1 MTDNSMIEQGK
12 GIMARL
18 EELQELLTIARK
30 KEADAKIKFERAKD
44 NLAKKGRDLTL
55 SLSPRL
61 EGATDPKTGKP
72 NKEWAMFLLDQ
83 MMENDAEY
91 VNEQALY
98 YHAQE
103 DLHHTQVEV
112 IDLSDQLGILKSRG
126 AIWRG
131 LVRLLTAEE
140 IR

>member
-1 MTDNSMIEQGK
+1 MDNSMIEQGK
-12 GIMARL
+12 GIMTRL
-18 EELQELLTIARK
+18 DELQVVLSGARK

-44 NLAKKGRDLTL
+44 DLAKVGRDLTL
-55 SLSPRL
+55 ALSPRL

-72 NKEWAMFLLDQ
+72 NKDWAMFLLDQ
-83 MMENDAEY
+83 LMENEPEY
-91 VNEQALY
+91 VNVQAQY

-103 DLHHTQVEV
+103 DLHHVQVEV

-131 LVRLLTAEE
+131 LVRLLTNEE
-140 IR
+140 E